1 MIRKAEYYRASGRP
15 GNKKWSRY
23 ALIFL
28 FVSASAFVLQFVL
41 RQLLFYPLRV
51 DSDSMQPE
59 IQRGDKRYFVY
70 PKLTTVVK
78 GDIVLVNSIAATV
91 QYLCRV
97 VAIDGD
103 KVKINEGQLIVNSK
117 AERQLNPRLKLE
129 QDRSFFLAEVE
140 VRPNYFFCMNDND
153 RNSDDSRQHGIFER
167 RQIAAKLIRPKA
179 FF

>member
-1 MIRKAEYYRASGRP
+1 VIRKAEHYRASGRP

-28 FVSASAFVLQFVL
+28 LVSASAFVLQFVL

-59 IQRGDKRYFVY
+59 IQRGDKRYFIY
-70 PKLTTVVK
+70 PKLAMIVK
-78 GDIVLVNSIAATV
+78 GDIVLVNSTMAEV
-91 QYLCRV
+91 QYLCRI
-97 VAIDGD
+97 VAVDGD
-103 KVKINEGQLIVNSK
+103 KVKISDGQLFINGKS
-117 AERQLNPRLKLE
+117 ERPLNPRLKIE
-129 QDRSFFLAEVE
+129 QDRSFFLAELE